1 MGWYLKRNVLQIET
15 TRVSAIL
22 ISIIFLVLISEGV
35 SAWARARVAKAK

>member
-1 MGWYLKRNVLQIET
+1 VLQIET

-22 ISIIFLVLISEGV
+22 LSIVAIVLVSEAV